1 MGGDILVVMETIMET
16 RVQEVAVA
24 VVLDNLDHLV
34 LTEALVF
41 AQILPVQTTQ

>member
-1 MGGDILVVMETIMET
+1 MET

-41 AQILPVQTTQ
+41 VQILLVQTIQ

>member
-1 MGGDILVVMETIMET
+1 MGGDILVVMQPMMET

-34 LTEALVF
+34 LMVD
-41 AQILPVQTTQ
+41 